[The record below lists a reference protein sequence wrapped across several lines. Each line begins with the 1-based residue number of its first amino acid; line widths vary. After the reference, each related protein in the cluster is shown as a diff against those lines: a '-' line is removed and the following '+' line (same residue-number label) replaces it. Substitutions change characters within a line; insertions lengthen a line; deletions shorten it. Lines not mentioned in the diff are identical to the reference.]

1 MDSVWG
7 AQIEKKLSCMH
18 IFGKIPADSRN
29 KLCTRIN
36 ENNFT
41 ADRVYFIQY
50 SICPLFCLS
59 IESHHSPIPILRP
72 APTLR
77 QAWIHPSWEW
87 RRPHQGC
94 GPLAHALHS
103 VHRLWW
109 SQWKGLQRHPSL
121 KNLYLQILTTSSM
134 PPVTINSSG
143 SPAGGGEPTASKQLF
158 NVHPK
163 ICLKQVNR
171 WNVKPPSVVWGCCLN
186 LPQSQDQMQSLWAFS
201 LCKARENI
209 SLQKL
214 FVCHVVVYKWS
225 FLVNLLETLTGDFSQ
240 CMYLPQWCNSDW
252 QQQFIFW
259 LFTRLRSSM

>member
-1 MDSVWG
+1 MLYTQSTVSDDHNEKDCMD
-7 AQIEKKLSCMH
+7 I
-18 IFGKIPADSRN
+18 GKS
-29 KLCTRIN
+29 K
-36 ENNFT
+36 
-41 ADRVYFIQY
+41 
-50 SICPLFCLS
+50 
-59 IESHHSPIPILRP
+59 
-72 APTLR
+72 
-77 QAWIHPSWEW
+77 
-87 RRPHQGC
+87 
-94 GPLAHALHS
+94 
-103 VHRLWW
+103 
-109 SQWKGLQRHPSL
+109 L

-143 SPAGGGEPTASKQLF
+143 SPAGGGEPTASNQLELEPIPNQLF

-163 ICLKQVNR
+163 IRLKQVNG